1 MIFPLKVTRAAAH
14 SLPKWGCL
22 ARTCWPYTSNTTL
35 SLTWKKQYEAAGS
48 NGTRPHYCQIS
59 KLLLRTAPPPDQL
72 RILSMPGPNFEIMN
86 RNQQYNFA
94 MRTLKSLADTLAD
107 FQPDIF
113 ARRLGLLED
122 LNSTWLKG
130 GEEKKRDCS
139 INLATSSDSECDT
152 PAAENPHSQAVEVEN
167 MHKKPEEAEN
177 AGQAIELENVQEKA
191 EEPDNPGQAI
201 VVENVQEKAEETGK
215 SCPIKLPVV
224 KSRGRPAKRIRQRTI
239 KRKRQEEGPAPF
251 KDLSLRSQEKC
262 KRICLLQVFWKCA
275 IITCLEWNRKRF

>member
-1 MIFPLKVTRAAAH
+1 MIFPLKVTRAAAP

-22 ARTCWPYTSNTTL
+22 AGTCWPYTSNTTL
-35 SLTWKKQYEAAGS
+35 SPTWKKQYEAAGS

-86 RNQQYNFA
+86 RNWQYNFA
-94 MRTLKSLADTLAD
+94 MRTLKSLGDTLAD

-113 ARRLGLLED
+113 AQRLGLLED

-152 PAAENPHSQAVEVEN
+152 PAAENPHGQAVEVEN

-191 EEPDNPGQAI
+191 EE
-201 VVENVQEKAEETGK
+201 TGK

-224 KSRGRPAKRIRQRTI
+224 KSRGRPAKCIRQRTI
-239 KRKRQEEGPAPF
+239 KRKRQEEGPVPF